1 MLKRKYIV
9 ILAILVLGLVVSGCT
24 GDTSQED
31 ETVSNSTAAEELND
45 YSNASVAD
53 VTLNEEMVGITD
65 TDIQDIEEELEELEI
80 LINETD
86 IEEDIVVEEI

>member
-1 MLKRKYIV
+1 MFKRKYIV

-24 GDTSQED
+24 GNAPQEE
-31 ETVSNSTAAEELND
+31 ETVSESTAAEELGDDN
-45 YSNASVAD
+45 SISVAD
-53 VTLNEEMVGITD
+53 VTLGEEMVGITD
-65 TDIQDIEEELEELEI
+65 PEIQDIEEELQELEV

>member
-24 GDTSQED
+24 DNAPQED
-31 ETVSNSTAAEELND
+31 KTLSENTAAEELDDNN
-45 YSNASVAD
+45 NASVAD
-53 VTLNEEMVGITD
+53 VTLGEEMVGITD
-65 TDIQDIEEELEELEI
+65 PEIQDIEEELQELQV

-86 IEEDIVVEEI
+86 VEEDIVVEEI